1 MKVIFTIDTLAQGG
15 AEQSTLETIRNF
27 SSSVESVVV
36 YFYSNHR
43 LKDAFEQ
50 IDCKIIF
57 LDIHGKYNFYVA
69 VKKLIEVFKNEQPDI
84 VVSTLYRSSIISRFA
99 CLLLRIPLIGTFVS
113 DSYIPERKKL
123 FKGIKKVFYYSTWA
137 LDCITAR
144 IPTGYISNSVSIAKT
159 NANSL
164 FIPMKRVTV
173 VHRGRDSSQ
182 FTQWIKPTDNNSFVI
197 AAVGRLV
204 DLKWYPL
211 LVQAVHELK
220 DKFPHLRVI
229 IYGEGIER
237 KNIENYIHE
246 LGVNHMIQLA
256 GNKSLAWENLYQ
268 ANAYINTSIYEG
280 FSGALIEAM
289 LVGLPMIVSNIS
301 MNLEAVTNNE
311 TAIVFE
317 SKNLQDLVNSITSL
331 IENYDNK
338 LALGVAARKK
348 AIEYFDIKVV
358 IRKYEETLRKIL
370 LNAKK

>member
-50 IDCKIIF
+50 VNCKIIF
-57 LDIHGKYNFYVA
+57 LDIQGKYNFLVA
-69 VKKLIEVFKNEQPDI
+69 IKQLIEVFKVEKPDI

-99 CLLLRIPLIGTFVS
+99 CLFLHIPLVGTFVS
-113 DSYIPERKKL
+113 DSYIPERRKL
-123 FKGIKKVFYYSTWA
+123 FKGVKKIFYYSTWA

-144 IPTGYISNSVSIAKT
+144 IPVGYISNSVSIAKT
-159 NANSL
+159 NAHSL
-164 FIPMKRVTV
+164 LIPMNRVTV

-182 FTQWIKPTDNNSFVI
+182 FTQWTRPNDNNNFVI
-197 AAVGRLV
+197 TSVGRLV

-211 LVQAVHELK
+211 LIKAIFELK
-220 DKFPHLRVI
+220 DKFPQVKVI
-229 IYGEGIER
+229 IYGEGLER
-237 KNIENYIHE
+237 INIENLIHE
-246 LGVNHMIQLA
+246 LKMDHMIQLA
-256 GNKSLAWENLYQ
+256 GNHSLAWKNLYQ
-268 ANAYINTSIYEG
+268 SNAYINTSIYEG
-280 FSGALIEAM
+280 FSGALVEAM

-301 MNLEAVTNNE
+301 MNLEAITHNE

-317 SKNLQDLVNSITSL
+317 SKNINDLKKSITDL
-331 IENYDNK
+331 IENYDSK
-338 LALGVAARKK
+338 LALGIAARAK

-358 IRKYEETLRKIL
+358 VRKYEETLRKIL

>member
-27 SSSVESVVV
+27 SSSVESIVV

-50 IDCKIIF
+50 ANCKIIF
-57 LDIHGKYNFYVA
+57 LDIHGKYNFYFA
-69 VKKLIEVFKNEQPDI
+69 IRKLIEVFKVEKPDI

-99 CLLLRIPLIGTFVS
+99 CLFLKIPLVGTFVS
-113 DSYIPERKKL
+113 DSYIPERRKL
-123 FKGIKKVFYYSTWA
+123 FKGVKKIFYYSTWL

-159 NANSL
+159 NASSL
-164 FIPMKRVTV
+164 LIPMNRVTV
-173 VHRGRDSSQ
+173 VHRGRDSTQ
-182 FTQWIKPTDNNSFVI
+182 FTQWVKPLNNEKFVI

-211 LVQAVHELK
+211 LIQAVYRLK
-220 DKFPHLRVI
+220 DRYPQISVI
-229 IYGEGIER
+229 IYGEGLER
-237 KNIENYIHE
+237 KKIENLIQT
-246 LGVNHMIQLA
+246 LGLENRIQLA
-256 GNKSLAWENLYQ
+256 GNQSLAWKNLYQ
-268 ANAYINTSIYEG
+268 ANVYINTSIYEG
-280 FSGALIEAM
+280 FSGALVEAM

-301 MNLEAVTNNE
+301 MNLEAITPDQ
-311 TAIVFE
+311 TAMVFD
-317 SKNLQDLVNSITSL
+317 SKNLDDLTNSISSL
-331 IENYDNK
+331 IENYESK
-338 LALGVAARKK
+338 LYLGLAARAK

-358 IRKYEETLRKIL
+358 VRKYEETLRKIL